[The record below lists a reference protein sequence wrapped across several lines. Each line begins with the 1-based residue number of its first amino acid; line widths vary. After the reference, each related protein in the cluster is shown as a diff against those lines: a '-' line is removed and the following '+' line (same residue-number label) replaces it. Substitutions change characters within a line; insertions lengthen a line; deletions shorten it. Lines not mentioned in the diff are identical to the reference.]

1 MCFSQTVSF
10 VGGGVLIAGGAY
22 SARKA
27 LEINPQYLPASL
39 MPLLAGVQQGF
50 EGHVWMGLNR
60 GDSSMISWAALGFI
74 FFSWLAWPILVP
86 LLAWRLE
93 PDVRKKRI
101 MFIFAF
107 AGAALGLTMFF
118 PYILYS
124 DWLTVS
130 IARHSI
136 AYGDKMLTDSF
147 MPREVTYF
155 IYLAIIITPTL
166 LSSFHHMRMFGLT
179 LTAIVL
185 VTYFLL
191 YYAYISFFCFLAA
204 AGTIHLIYIILGD
217 KCCAKYCPAPV
228 LTGGHYEKR

>member
-10 VGGGVLIAGGAY
+10 IGGGVLLLGGAF

-27 LEINPQYLPASL
+27 MEINSRYIPASL
-39 MPLLAGVQQGF
+39 MPMLAGVQQFF

-60 GDSSMISWAALGFI
+60 NDPSMISWSALSFV

-86 LLAWRLE
+86 LLTWMLE
-93 PDVRKKRI
+93 PDKTHKRI
-101 MFIFAF
+101 MLAFAF
-107 AGAALGLTMFF
+107 AGAILGFIMFI
-118 PYILYS
+118 PYIIYP

-136 AYGDKMLTDSF
+136 AYGDRLLTDSF
-147 MPREVTYF
+147 MPRQLTYF
-155 IYLAIIITPTL
+155 IYLAVIITPTL
-166 LSSFHHMRMFGLT
+166 LSSFYHMRLFGLT
-179 LTAIVL
+179 LIGVVG

-204 AGTIHLIYIILGD
+204 AGTLHLIYIIMLD
-217 KCCAKYCPAPV
+217 KCCQKHCPV
-228 LTGGHYEKR
+228 IFR